1 MKKLLFAALAATMSF
16 VSCSNDE
23 DMIKVETDASLNI
36 NPSIGLMTR
45 AAKTT
50 WSASDQLGVF
60 VTNGTINTP
69 YEGISSNL
77 NVPFTFSGSAWSSSR
92 IPLTNNPATVFAY
105 YPYASGVTDGT
116 SMAIESTSQ
125 TDYLYGKGSTEAT
138 VLSQNVDI
146 TMKHAL
152 SQVLFKMVKGNYTQG
167 SGNLT
172 KVVLSNEGSGTSLNS
187 KGKLNISSG
196 AVTVSDPAGLTL
208 TANQAIT
215 TTETSFSA
223 IVMPVTALPN
233 ANVLKVTFTIDGQD
247 YYHFFKA
254 GTEWQQG
261 YRNIY
266 TFTLSDN
273 GLVIGGDKDGD
284 GKGIEIEEW
293 VDENEGAIILIPK
306 V

>member
-1 MKKLLFAALAATMSF
+1 MKKLFIAAMAAICLS
-16 VSCSNDE
+16 SCSNDE
-23 DMIKVETDASLNI
+23 EIVKVESDTVLRI

-45 AAKTT
+45 AAKTS
-50 WSASDQLGVF
+50 WSTSDQLGVF
-60 VTNGTINTP
+60 VTSGTINSA
-69 YEGISSNL
+69 YEGLSSNL
-77 NVPFTFSGSAWSSSR
+77 NVPFTFDGQSWNSSR

-105 YPYASGVTDGT
+105 YPYATTVTDGT
-116 SMAIESTSQ
+116 SMDVESTSQ
-125 TDYLYGKGSTEAT
+125 TDYLFGKGSSEAT

-152 SQVLFKMVKGNYTQG
+152 SQVLFRMVKGNYTQG

-172 KVVLSNEGSGTSLNS
+172 KVVISNEASGTSLNS
-187 KGKLNISSG
+187 KGKLNISTG
-196 AVTVSDPAGLTL
+196 NVTVSDPINLSL
-208 TANQAIT
+208 TANQTIST
-215 TTETSFSA
+215 NETSFSA
-223 IVMPVTALPN
+223 IVMPVTAIPN

-247 YYHFFKA
+247 YYHFFQA

-273 GLVIGGDKDGD
+273 GLTIGGDKDGD

-293 VDENEGAIILIPK
+293 IDENEGAINLIPK